1 MYESYWHLEQ
11 RPFESTS
18 DSQFYYPSEGHQGAL
33 LKLRYTIENHKG
45 AALLVGEHGIGK
57 TMIVEMLKRQL
68 PEWCAPV
75 AHLVFPQ
82 MSPADLLAYVT
93 AELHPEGCSQASV
106 QQNVKS
112 LQTFLANNTAEGKH
126 AVVVVD
132 EAHLIEDPACWD
144 TLRLLLNFQSTGQ
157 PDLTLLLCGQLSLL
171 TTLDRIAS
179 WEERLDVKCLLK
191 AFTLDETACY
201 LQHRLQVAGGK
212 PEIFSHDAIE
222 ALYRIAGGLP
232 RRINRVAD
240 LSLVIGYAE
249 ETPSVSVSEI
259 EAVSGELI
267 SVSAS

>member
-18 DSQFYYPSEGHQGAL
+18 ASNFYYPSEGHQGAL
-33 LKLRYTIENHKG
+33 LKLRYTIENHKA
-45 AALLVGEHGIGK
+45 AALLVGEHGLGK
-57 TMIVEMLKRQL
+57 TMIVEMLKQQL
-68 PEWCAPV
+68 PSWCNPI

-82 MSPADLLAYVT
+82 MSAAELLAYVT
-93 AELHPEGCSQASV
+93 AELRRDGTSATSV
-106 QQNVKS
+106 HQNVHA
-112 LQTFLANNTAEGKH
+112 LQSFLAENTAEGNH
-126 AVVVVD
+126 AVVVID
-132 EAHLIEDPACWD
+132 EAHLIDDPACWD
-144 TLRLLLNFQSTGQ
+144 TLRLLLNFQTAGQ
-157 PDLTLLLCGQLSLL
+157 PDVTVMLCGQLGLL
-171 TTLDRIAS
+171 NMMDRMAS

-191 AFTLDETACY
+191 PFTLEETACY

-212 PEIFSHDAIE
+212 PEIFTPEAIE
-222 ALYRIAGGLP
+222 AVYRIAGGLP

-249 ETPSVSVSEI
+249 ESPKITVAEV